1 MWNEKLRNIFQNVCF
16 RHFLAHFV
24 HFREIFQKFIVSNFK
39 QNLTL
44 GYLYSVDPLRNILYY
59 RFGVQITG
67 QLPSYMTKVSLKKA
81 VKSQVHEKM
90 YSDKIINYKA
100 AIEKYTSGKFLSIS
114 SLLTQAKAKKNF
126 KETNGVIVR

>member
-1 MWNEKLRNIFQNVCF
+1 MCSIFV
-16 RHFLAHFV
+16 
-24 HFREIFQKFIVSNFK
+24 
-39 QNLTL
+39 L
-44 GYLYSVDPLRNILYY
+44 GYFIFSQSLKNILCF

-126 KETNGVIVR
+126 KETNGVIVRYEYPHNLHDRLI